1 MSIYRIIIT
10 NLHIKLLLIISGT
23 CDRIFSSNVKMWFQN
38 KHFKYKK
45 IMKHGSGSVGE
56 HLHCTSCAPLKHHL
70 KLYVLE
76 EKNVQSSVI

>member
-1 MSIYRIIIT
+1 MSIYSIIIT
-10 NLHIKLLLIISGT
+10 NLHIKLLLIISVF
-23 CDRIFSSNVKMWFQN
+23 DRIFSSNVKMWFQN

-56 HLHCTSCAPLKHHL
+56 HPHCTSCVPLKHNL